1 MIKMMIDLNM
11 FTLESIRVYK
21 THGYFHIT
29 AGRMIKMMI
38 DLNIFTLGHTSI
50 RNTQVVC
57 ITVAE

>member
-29 AGRMIKMMI
+29 TGRMIKMMI
-38 DLNIFTLGHTSI
+38 DLNMFTLESI
-50 RNTQVVC
+50 RVYKTH
-57 ITVAE
+57 A